1 MTSCYNAI
9 LKIREH
15 YELLY
20 ANKFNNL
27 DEIDKFMEKKLL
39 KLIQDKID
47 YLESPLFKN
56 LNLWLIFILSK
67 PTPNPGGFTVEFYKT
82 FNEEI
87 RHKLFQKIE
96 EGIFSN
102 LF

>member
-27 DEIDKFMEKKLL
+27 DEIDKFMEKKTT
-39 KLIQDKID
+39 KAN
-47 YLESPLFKN
+47 S
-56 LNLWLIFILSK
+56 
-67 PTPNPGGFTVEFYKT
+67 
-82 FNEEI
+82 
-87 RHKLFQKIE
+87 R
-96 EGIFSN
+96 
-102 LF
+102 